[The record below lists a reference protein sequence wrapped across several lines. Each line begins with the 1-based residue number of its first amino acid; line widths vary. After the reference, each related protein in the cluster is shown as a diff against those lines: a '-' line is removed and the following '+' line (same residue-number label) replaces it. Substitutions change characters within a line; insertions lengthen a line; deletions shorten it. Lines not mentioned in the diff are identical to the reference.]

1 MDADLRW
8 ALSTPWVAARLGLD
22 PLRVERL
29 RRAGELFAVRPAGCA
44 DWLYPSWQFEA
55 EGSGVRPAVAAVL
68 RAARELGV
76 SSSRL
81 YELLRRRT
89 GLVEGK
95 RLVDAL
101 LDGGESRVLAE
112 LRLAA

>member
-1 MDADLRW
+1 MEDDLRW
-8 ALSTPWVAARLGLD
+8 AMSTPWVAARLGMD

-29 RRAGELFAVRPAGCA
+29 RRAGELLAVRPAGGS
-44 DWLYPSWQFEA
+44 DWLYPTWQFEA
-55 EGSGVRPAVAAVL
+55 EGSGVRPAVAAAL
-68 RAARELGV
+68 RVARELGM
-76 SSSRL
+76 SSARL
-81 YELLRRRT
+81 YELLRCRT

-95 RLVDAL
+95 RLLDAL